1 MSASITDVDALFR
14 AVTVAARFISFDLR
28 NFKQIGLSWIV
39 PVLTINAAKQ
49 TLRVLSIGSRTIVAF
64 HLF

>member
-1 MSASITDVDALFR
+1 
-14 AVTVAARFISFDLR
+14 LR
-28 NFKQIGLSWIV
+28 NFEQIGLSWIV